1 MHGDLTKQI
10 RGERVSSY
18 TERRG
23 GPLHVNEL
31 YGAVKAVNPAKMNG
45 SDVAA
50 LAMLWL
56 VPGLALLVALF
67 RV

>member
-1 MHGDLTKQI
+1 M
-10 RGERVSSY
+10 SSY

-23 GPLHVNEL
+23 GPLHVDEL
-31 YGAVKAVNPAKMNG
+31 YGAVKAVNPAKLNG

-50 LAMLWL
+50 LVMLWL

>member
-1 MHGDLTKQI
+1 MN
-10 RGERVSSY
+10 SY

-23 GPLHVNEL
+23 GPLQVDEL
-31 YGAVKAVNPAKMNG
+31 YGAVEGVNAAKMNG
-45 SDVAA
+45 SDLAA